1 MATLV
6 LGVVGRL
13 VLGPVGGIVG
23 TLLGG
28 AVDRRLLGGGGGG
41 GGARQANP
49 EIQAASYGEPIPV
62 VRGRMRVSG
71 NIVWA
76 APIRETTTRSGGGK
90 RGPATTSYSYSA
102 SFAVVLAARPIV
114 AIGRVWADGKLLR
127 DAGGQWLQPVTMR
140 LHTGSERQGPD
151 PLIAAAE
158 GEATAFRGLAY
169 AVFEG
174 LPLAEFGN
182 RLPNLSF
189 ELIADDAPVPLGA
202 ALAELAASAGVDLP
216 VRGDFP
222 EVAGLYLGAAAP
234 LADALA
240 PSLKASGAVLAAGR
254 ALVGPGQP
262 ALAIAPGGAADAHA
276 AAHSRPQSRERHRR
290 NAAASSPDAIELGY
304 YDVDRDYQPGLQR
317 ARLRAGVRVDGDALP
332 LALTAVSAKQLCH
345 DRLLRL
351 AAARQQ
357 RTLRLPWRFLGIMPG
372 DILRLD
378 DLDWQV
384 RETRFERFVLTL
396 ELARVGAAASL
407 VQPSDPGRAL
417 VHGDQAAGP
426 TTLLALDL
434 PPLPGELPDGPR
446 LWIAG
451 AGASAGWR
459 RAGVTL
465 SLDDGASF
473 EPVGLLPAPV
483 AIGRAVSILPGVNPA
498 AWDRLGHVEVEL
510 LADSMWLESRSEL
523 AVLAGA
529 NLALL
534 GDEIIQ
540 FATAEALGN
549 RRFRLAGLLRGRR
562 GTELAAGTHAVD
574 EQFVLLDQGAMLA
587 LPLPLERQGQT
598 VLLRA
603 TGAGDA
609 AAVPVV
615 ATLGGAAIRPLL
627 PVHLSWRREA
637 GQLHLAWIAQSRA
650 GFGWPDL
657 ADVPIGESRLA
668 FRVALRNA
676 AGTVAAAELTEP
688 AWNLAD
694 QAGPLWLDV
703 AQVGATL
710 GPVATM
716 LIP

>member
-6 LGVVGRL
+6 LGVVGRA
-13 VLGPVGGIVG
+13 VLGPIGGIVG
-23 TLLGG
+23 TLLGSV
-28 AVDRRLLGGGGGG
+28 VDRRLLGGGGGARG
-41 GGARQANP
+41 GQRQAAP

-76 APIRETTTRSGGGK
+76 TPIRETTTRSGGGK
-90 RGPATTSYSYSA
+90 RGPSSTSYSYSA
-102 SFAVVLAARPIV
+102 SFAVVLAARAIV
-114 AIGRVWADGKLLR
+114 AVGRVWADGKLLR
-127 DAGGQWLQPVTMR
+127 DGNGQWLQPVRMR
-140 LHTGSERQGPD
+140 LHTGSERQSPD

-158 GEATAFRGLAY
+158 GEAPAFRGLAY
-169 AVFEG
+169 AVFED
-174 LPLAEFGN
+174 LPLTEFGN

-189 ELIADDAPVPLGA
+189 ELIADEKPVPLGA
-202 ALAELAASAGVDLP
+202 ALAELAASANVSLP
-216 VRGDFP
+216 VSGDFP

-240 PSLKASGAVLAAGR
+240 PSLTASGAVLAAGR
-254 ALVGPGQP
+254 ALVGPGRP
-262 ALAIAPGGAADAHA
+262 ALAIAPGGAADARTDGRQQA
-276 AAHSRPQSRERHRR
+276 KERHRR
-290 NAAASSPDAIELGY
+290 NAVASSPDAIELGY

-317 ARLRAGVRVDGDALP
+317 ARLRSGVRVDGAGLP
-332 LALTAVSAKQLCH
+332 LALSAAAAKQLCH

-357 RTLRLPWRFLGIMPG
+357 RTLRLPWRYLGIVPG
-372 DILRLD
+372 DVLWLD
-378 DLDWQV
+378 DSDWQV

-396 ELARVGAAASL
+396 ELARVGTAGAL
-407 VQPSDPGRAL
+407 LQPSDPGRAL

-459 RAGVTL
+459 RAGVML
-465 SLDDGASF
+465 SLDDGASY

-483 AIGRAVSILPGVNPA
+483 AMGRGVSVLPTAIPA
-498 AWDRLGHVEVEL
+498 GWDRLGQVDVEL
-510 LADSMWLESRSEL
+510 LADSMWLESRSEQ

-549 RRFRLAGLLRGRR
+549 RRFRLSGLLRGRR
-562 GTELAAGTHAVD
+562 GTDLAVATHAVD
-574 EQFVLLDQGAMLA
+574 ERFVLLDQGAMLA
-587 LPLPLERQGQT
+587 VPLPLERQGQT

-603 TGAGDA
+603 RGAGDA
-609 AAVPVV
+609 AAVPVAV
-615 ATLGGAAIRPLL
+615 TLDGAGIRPLL
-627 PVHLSWRREA
+627 PVHLSWRRQA
-637 GQLHLAWIAQSRA
+637 GQLHLSWIAQSRA

-668 FRVALRNA
+668 FRAVLRDA
-676 AGTVAAAELTEP
+676 AGIVAEAELNGP
-688 AWNLAD
+688 SWILAD

-703 AQVGATL
+703 AQAGATI
-710 GPVATM
+710 GPVATL
-716 LIP
+716 LIS